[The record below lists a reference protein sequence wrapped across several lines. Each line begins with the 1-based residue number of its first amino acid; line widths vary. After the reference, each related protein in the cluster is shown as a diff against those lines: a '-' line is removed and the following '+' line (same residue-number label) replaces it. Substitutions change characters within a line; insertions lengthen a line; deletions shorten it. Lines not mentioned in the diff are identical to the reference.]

1 MSRRIDALYCDQDT
15 AAEVIARVKH
25 ETSTQA
31 QVVREEVAA
40 SIQERIAALQDR
52 QSVLLEEID
61 KLAAAKIQTLDQ
73 QLLAIQ
79 SGTYQPPPTEQDAE
93 EEPVPCR
100 FLLEADAVISFRSA
114 ETDFVEKIPEFGSI
128 GEKSTY
134 ASLSYAKGPALGVLK
149 VGNPSYLWVFA
160 CDREGLRRTEGG
172 DTVIATLSH
181 PEEFQ
186 DLTVEDLKD
195 GRYKVTFVPLTPGN
209 FELRITVGPPG
220 FEEELQGGPFSLDVR
235 PPTVYAEIGTEEHV
249 EGKVQLG
256 GPGAAHLPDHLGSV
270 HHPSGIAFDH
280 SGRFLFVVDQS
291 NHRIQ
296 VFDTQTQEAITCAG
310 SKGLGSQHFDT
321 PCGIVADRENRVVV
335 SDLLNHRLQVLEF
348 HPKTGELYPCR
359 TVGCMGSGEGQFSF
373 PKGLGITENGWI
385 LVCDSG
391 NHRVQVLDMLDGFK
405 FVREIGCYGS
415 AEGQFD
421 SPLDAAVSCNGEII
435 VSDSNNRIQIFDAKG
450 AFLRSFGVRGR
461 KDGFFHYPVNIT
473 VNDENA
479 LFVCDQGNHRVQV
492 FNAADG
498 TFLHKWG
505 GSKKKKPE
513 PAEGEEEAPP
523 PEDEGEDGEKPIE
536 WQGLRCP
543 AGIAIN
549 ASGMVVVSDYQ
560 THCLYAF

>member
-1 MSRRIDALYCDQDT
+1 MSRRIDALYCDQET
-15 AAEVIARVKH
+15 AEEVITRVQH
-25 ETSTQA
+25 ETNTQA
-31 QVVREEVAA
+31 HVVREEVVAA
-40 SIQERIAALQDR
+40 IQERIAALQER
-52 QSVLLEEID
+52 QSVLLQEID
-61 KLAAAKIQTLDQ
+61 QLAAAKMQTLDQ
-73 QLLAIQ
+73 QLFAIQ
-79 SGTYQPPPTEQDAE
+79 SGTCPPAPSEDPDAE
-93 EEPVPCR
+93 PIPGR
-100 FLLEADAVISFRSA
+100 YLLEADAVISFRSA
-114 ETDFVEKIPEFGSI
+114 ETDFADKIPLFGSI

-172 DTVIATLSH
+172 DTVLATLSH

-186 DLTVEDLKD
+186 DLTIEDLRD
-195 GRYKVTFVPLTPGN
+195 GRYKVTFVPLTPGS
-209 FELRITVGPPG
+209 FDLRITVGPEG

-249 EGKVQLG
+249 EGKVKLG
-256 GPGAAHLPDHLGSV
+256 GPGEAHLPDTLGAV
-270 HHPSGIAFDH
+270 HHPSGISFDH
-280 SGRFLFVVDQS
+280 TGKFLFVVDQS
-291 NHRIQ
+291 NHRVQ
-296 VFDTQTQEAITCAG
+296 VFDAQTQEALTAFG
-310 SKGLGSQHFDT
+310 SKGSGSEHFDT
-321 PCGIVADRENRVVV
+321 PCGIVADRENRVLV

-348 HPKTGELYPCR
+348 HPKTCELRPLR
-359 TVGCMGSGEGQFSF
+359 TVGFMGSGEGQFSF
-373 PKGLGITENGWI
+373 PKGLGLTENGCI
-385 LVCDSG
+385 LVCDSC
-391 NHRVQVLDMLDGFK
+391 NHRVQVLDMLDDFK
-405 FVREIGCYGS
+405 FVREIGCYGNG
-415 AEGQFD
+415 EGQFD
-421 SPLDAAVSCNGEII
+421 SPLDAAVSCTGEII

-450 AFLRSFGVRGR
+450 TFLRSFGVRGR

-498 TFLHKWG
+498 SFLHKWG

-513 PAEGEEEAPP
+513 HAEGEVEEAPP